1 MKRASL
7 FFVALRAIFK
17 LLPGLQIHFNVM
29 ACQEELLQT
38 PSWKI
43 SGEWLMLESISL
55 KKFELV
61 LLEPVGG
68 V

>member
-1 MKRASL
+1 
-7 FFVALRAIFK
+7 
-17 LLPGLQIHFNVM
+17 M